1 MGVSRSQ
8 LCDRARFWASLRI
21 DGELSELEGALL
33 DAHLARCAAC
43 SAVVAGFDGVTE
55 SIRGASPVRPMPVL
69 VRPGRARRR
78 FATPVAAAVI
88 VVLGAIAG
96 GVVRHSTAND
106 AQSSAPRA
114 VAMIAAFE
122 TPDQLRSLR
131 RRALLNARRL
141 PRDLADSV

>member
-1 MGVSRSQ
+1 MEVSRSQ

-33 DAHLARCAAC
+33 DAHLARCPEC
-43 SAVVAGFDGVTE
+43 SAVVAGFGGVTE
-55 SIRGASPVRPMPVL
+55 SIRGAKPVRPTPFL
-69 VRPGRARRR
+69 VRRGHARRR
-78 FATPVAAAVI
+78 LAAPAAAAVI
-88 VVLGAIAG
+88 VVFGALAG
-96 GVVRHSTAND
+96 GLVRHNLAND
-106 AQSSAPRA
+106 AKPSAPRA

-141 PRDLADSV
+141 PRDLADPI